1 MHFTPLVRKLCQGLA
16 SGMAGAA
23 LAIGLWAAG
32 ALDRW
37 EAITWDWRAATLARP
52 SPAHDQIAMIL
63 LDQDSLDWAQ
73 KENGLSWPWP
83 REVYAA
89 IIAYCQ
95 RSGARSLAF
104 DVLFTEPSS
113 YGVEDD
119 AALARASGDYG
130 RMACAVSLGRE
141 SGSLT
146 TWPEGAPEPVFP
158 VILPV
163 DAIRETPLFPRAAF
177 PVPVLAR
184 AMKVLCNT
192 QMNPDPDGIYRK
204 ATLAALFDGR
214 LLPSLGLGAYLAAHP
229 ATTVSAGPGTLSVGE
244 RIIPLS
250 PDGTA
255 ILRFSGPAGNYRSF
269 SAAAAIQSELQLRSG
284 QQPTIDDPDALRNK
298 YVFFGFTA
306 PGLFDLR
313 PTPVDG
319 ITPGVEIQAAILDN
333 LLSANFIRQCP
344 IALWVAA
351 AVGLALAAGMTGSV
365 FSSPFGHVLASL
377 IFLAGPVF
385 AVLGGYEVGWSLP
398 LVAPEIAVATSL
410 SLVFVINYA
419 TEGRQKRFIQGAF
432 KQYLSPAVIDQLIL
446 HPERLRLGGERRV
459 LSIFFSDL
467 EGFTSISE
475 KLDPE
480 ALTTLLNEYLSAMT
494 DIIHEE
500 AGTVDKFEG
509 DAIIAFWNA
518 PLEVGDHPL
527 RVVRAALRCQE
538 RLTLLN
544 PQFEKRA
551 GRDLRMRIGI
561 HTGTAVVGNMGSH
574 TRFDYTMLGD
584 AVNLAAR
591 LEGANKAFVTYVM
604 ISGSTRQETGA
615 AFPVREIARLAV
627 VGRKE
632 PITVYEPMLPDAY
645 EKHREALEIFDRG
658 LRLFYDGRFPEAE
671 IMFASIA
678 GLDPPAARYLA
689 QCRIYTASPPENW
702 DGVWVMTSK

>member
-1 MHFTPLVRKLCQGLA
+1 
-16 SGMAGAA
+16 MAGAA
-23 LAIGLWAAG
+23 LATVLWAAG

-52 SPAHDQIAMIL
+52 SPASDQITLIL

-73 KENGLSWPWP
+73 KENGLGWPWP

-89 IIAYCQ
+89 IIAFCQ
-95 RSGARSLAF
+95 RSGAKSLAF

-119 AALARASGDYG
+119 AALSRASGDYG
-130 RMACAVSLGRE
+130 RMAGAVSLGRE
-141 SGSLT
+141 TGSQT

-163 DAIRETPLFPRAAF
+163 DAGRETPIFPRAAF
-177 PVPVLAR
+177 PIPELTR

-204 ATLAALFDGR
+204 ATMAAVFDGR
-214 LLPSLGLGAYLAAHP
+214 LMPSLGLGAYLAAHP
-229 ATTVSAGPGTLSVGE
+229 TTTVSAGPGALSIGE

-250 PDGTA
+250 PDGSA
-255 ILRFSGPAGNYRSF
+255 ILRFSGPAGTYRSF
-269 SAAAAIQSELQLRSG
+269 SAAAVIQSELQLRSG
-284 QQPTIDDPDALRNK
+284 RQPTIDDPDAFRNK
-298 YVFFGFTA
+298 YVLFGFTA

-319 ITPGVEIQAAILDN
+319 ITPGVEIHAAILDN
-333 LLSANFIRQCP
+333 LLSGNFIHQCP
-344 IALWVAA
+344 IAVWVAA
-351 AVGLALAAGMTGSV
+351 TLGLALAAGMAGSV
-365 FSSPFGHVLASL
+365 FSSPFGHVMASL
-377 IFLAGPVF
+377 IFLAGPVI
-385 AVLGGYEVGWSLP
+385 AALGGYAMGWSLP
-398 LVAPEIAVATSL
+398 LVAPEIAVATAL
-410 SLVFVINYA
+410 SLVFIINYA

-467 EGFTSISE
+467 EGFTTISE

-527 RVVRAALRCQE
+527 RVVRTALRCQE
-538 RLTLLN
+538 QLSILN

-561 HTGTAVVGNMGSH
+561 HTGSAVVGNMGSH

-591 LEGANKAFVTYVM
+591 LEGANKAFGTYVM
-604 ISGSTRQETGA
+604 ISGATRQEIGS
-615 AFPVREIARLAV
+615 AFPVREIARLTV

-632 PITVYEPMLPDAY
+632 PITVYEPMLPDTY
-645 EKHREALEIFDRG
+645 IKHREALEIFDQG
-658 LRLFYDGRFPEAE
+658 LRLFYAGRFPAAE
-671 IMFASIA
+671 KMFASIA
-678 GLDPPAARYLA
+678 GQDPPAARYLTK
-689 QCRIYTASPPENW
+689 CRHYTASPPENW

>member
-1 MHFTPLVRKLCQGLA
+1 MHFSPLVRKLFQGLA
-16 SGMAGAA
+16 SGMAGAI
-23 LAIGLWAAG
+23 LATGLWAAG

-37 EAITWDWRAATLARP
+37 EAITWDWRAAAMACP
-52 SPAHDQIAMIL
+52 SPAHDQIALIL
-63 LDQDSLDWAQ
+63 LDQDSLDWGQ

-146 TWPEGAPEPVFP
+146 TWPEETPEPVFP
-158 VILPV
+158 VIPPI
-163 DAIRETPLFPRAAF
+163 DAGPETPLFPRAAF
-177 PVPVLAR
+177 PVPELAR

-204 ATLAALFDGR
+204 ATMAALFDGR
-214 LLPSLGLGAYLAAHP
+214 LMPSLGLGAYLAAHP
-229 ATTVSAGPGTLSVGE
+229 ATPVSAKPGTMSVGK

-250 PDGTA
+250 PDGAA
-255 ILRFSGPAGNYRSF
+255 ILRFSGPSGAYRSF
-269 SAAAAIQSELQLRSG
+269 SAAAVIQSELQLRSG
-284 QQPTIDDPDALRNK
+284 RQPTIDDPDALRNK

-333 LLSANFIRQCP
+333 LLSGNFIRQCP
-344 IALWVAA
+344 IAVWIAA
-351 AVGLALAAGMTGSV
+351 ALGLALAAGMAGSV
-365 FSSPFGHVLASL
+365 FSSPLGHVLASL
-377 IFLAGPVF
+377 VFLTWPVI
-385 AVLGGYEVGWSLP
+385 AALGGYAAGWSLP
-398 LVAPEIAVATSL
+398 LVAPEIAVATTL

-518 PLEVGDHPL
+518 PIEVGDHPL

-538 RLTLLN
+538 QLVFMN

-561 HTGTAVVGNMGSH
+561 HTGMAVVGNMGSH

-591 LEGANKAFVTYVM
+591 LEGANKAFGTYTM
-604 ISGSTRQETGA
+604 ISESTRQETGA

-645 EKHREALEIFDRG
+645 EKQRETLDIFDQG
-658 LRLFYDGRFPEAE
+658 LRLFYDGRFPEAGK
-671 IMFASIA
+671 MFASIA
-678 GLDPPAARYLA
+678 GQDPPAAQYLA
-689 QCRIYTASPPENW
+689 KCRHYTASPPENW

>member
-1 MHFTPLVRKLCQGLA
+1 MVGT
-16 SGMAGAA
+16 A
-23 LAIGLWAAG
+23 LAFGLWAAG

-52 SPAHDQIAMIL
+52 SPASDRIALIL

-95 RSGARSLAF
+95 RSGAKSLAF

-119 AALARASGDYG
+119 AALARASADYG
-130 RMACAVSLGRE
+130 RVACAVSLGRE
-141 SGSLT
+141 SGNQT
-146 TWPEGAPEPVFP
+146 AWPQGAPEPVFP
-158 VILPV
+158 VKLPV

-177 PVPVLAR
+177 PVPELTR

-204 ATLAALFDGR
+204 AILAAVFDGR
-214 LLPSLGLGAYLAAHP
+214 LLPSLGIGAYLASQPETAV
-229 ATTVSAGPGTLSVGE
+229 AAGPGTLIIGE
-244 RIIPLS
+244 RTIPLS
-250 PDGTA
+250 SDGSA
-255 ILRFSGPAGNYRSF
+255 ILRFSGPAGIYRSF
-269 SAAAAIQSELQLRSG
+269 SAAAVIQSELRLRSG
-284 QQPTIDDPDALRNK
+284 QQPTIDDPDVFRNK
-298 YVFFGFTA
+298 FVFFGFTA

-333 LLSANFIRQCP
+333 LLTDNFIRGCP
-344 IALWVAA
+344 ILVWMAA
-351 AVGLALAAGMTGSV
+351 ALGLALAAGMAGSV
-365 FSSPFGHVLASL
+365 FSSPFGHVMTSL
-377 IFLAGPVF
+377 VFLTGPVI
-385 AVLGGYEVGWSLP
+385 AALGGYALGWSLP
-398 LVAPEIAVATSL
+398 LVTPEIAVASAL
-410 SLVFVINYA
+410 SLIFIINYA

-475 KLDPE
+475 KLEPE
-480 ALTTLLNEYLSAMT
+480 DLTALLNAYLSAMT

-538 RLTLLN
+538 QLALLN
-544 PQFEKRA
+544 PQFKKRA
-551 GRDLRMRIGI
+551 GRELRMRIGI
-561 HTGTAVVGNMGSH
+561 HTGPAVVGNMGSH
-574 TRFDYTMLGD
+574 SRFDYTMLGD

-591 LEGANKAFVTYVM
+591 LEGANKAFDTYVM
-604 ISGSTRQETGA
+604 ISDATREGIGS

-627 VGRKE
+627 IGRKE
-632 PITVYEPMLPDAY
+632 PIRVYEPMMPSNY
-645 EKHREALEIFDRG
+645 EKCREKLETFDRG
-658 LRLFYDGRFPEAE
+658 LRLFYEGRFREAGQ
-671 IMFASIA
+671 MFASIA
-678 GLDPPAARYLA
+678 GLDPPAARYLDK
-689 QCRIYTASPPENW
+689 CRQYTEDPPENW
-702 DGVWVMTSK
+702 DGVWVMSSK

>member
-1 MHFTPLVRKLCQGLA
+1 MPFSPASRKCLQGLT
-16 SGMAGAA
+16 SGFAA
-23 LAIGLWAAG
+23 TVLTIGLWTAG

-37 EAITWDWRAATLARP
+37 EAITWDWRVSTLARP
-52 SPAHDQIAMIL
+52 SPAHDQITLIL

-89 IIAYCQ
+89 IIAYCR

-119 AALARASGDYG
+119 AALAGASADYDRIAG
-130 RMACAVSLGRE
+130 AVSLGRE
-141 SGSLT
+141 TGNLT
-146 TWPEGAPEPVFP
+146 AWPQNVPEPVFP
-158 VILPV
+158 VFSAGKAGSEIQ
-163 DAIRETPLFPRAAF
+163 TFPRAAF
-177 PVPVLAR
+177 PVSGLAQ

-204 ATLAALFDGR
+204 AALAAAFDGR
-214 LLPSLGLGAYLAAHP
+214 ILPSLGLGAYLAAHP
-229 ATTVSAGPGTLSVGE
+229 TTSVASGHRTLSVGE

-250 PDGTA
+250 PDGCA
-255 ILRFSGPAGNYRSF
+255 ILRFSGPAGAYRSF
-269 SAAAAIQSELQLRSG
+269 SAAAVIQSELRLRSG
-284 QQPTIDDPDALRNK
+284 QPPTIDDPEAFRNK
-298 YVFFGFTA
+298 YIFFGFSA

-319 ITPGVEIQAAILDN
+319 VTPGVEIQAAILDN
-333 LLSANFIRQCP
+333 LLSGNFIRQCP
-344 IALWVAA
+344 TAVWMTIAF
-351 AVGLALAAGMTGSV
+351 GLALAAGIAGSV
-365 FSSPFGHVLASL
+365 FSSPFGHVMTSL
-377 IFLAGPVF
+377 IFLAGPVV
-385 AVLGGYEVGWSLP
+385 AGLGAYDKGWSLP
-398 LVAPEIAVATSL
+398 LVAPEIAVAAAL

-446 HPERLRLGGERRV
+446 HPEKLRLGGERRM

-467 EGFTSISE
+467 EGFTGISE

-527 RVVRAALRCQE
+527 RVVRTALRCQKQ
-538 RLTLLN
+538 LAVLN
-544 PQFEKRA
+544 PLFEKRA
-551 GRDLRMRIGI
+551 GRELRMRIGI
-561 HTGTAVVGNMGSH
+561 HTGLAVVGNMGSH

-591 LEGANKAFVTYVM
+591 LEGANKAFGTYIM
-604 ISGSTRQETGA
+604 ISDATRQGIGP

-645 EKHREALEIFDRG
+645 ETRKAALAVFDQG
-658 LRLFYDGRFPEAE
+658 LRLFYDGRFPEAGNV
-671 IMFASIA
+671 FASIA
-678 GLDPPAARYLA
+678 DQDPPAGRYLA
-689 QCRIYTASPPENW
+689 KCRHYTASPPESW
-702 DGVWVMTSK
+702 EGVWVMTSK

>member
-1 MHFTPLVRKLCQGLA
+1 MSFSPLVRKILQGLA

-23 LAIGLWAAG
+23 LAAGLWAAG
-32 ALDRW
+32 TLDRW
-37 EAITWDWRAATLARP
+37 EAITWDWRAETLARP
-52 SPAHDQIAMIL
+52 SPAHDQIALIL

-95 RSGARSLAF
+95 RGGASSLAF

-119 AALARASGDYG
+119 LALARASGDYG

-141 SGSLT
+141 TGSLT
-146 TWPEGAPEPVFP
+146 TWPEGAPEPAFP
-158 VILPV
+158 AVLPV
-163 DAIRETPLFPRAAF
+163 DAGRGIPMFPRAAF
-177 PVPVLAR
+177 PVPELAR
-184 AMKVLCNT
+184 ATKVLCNT
-192 QMNPDPDGIYRK
+192 QMNPDPDGIYRR
-204 ATLAALFDGR
+204 ATLAAVFDGR
-214 LLPSLGLGAYLAAHP
+214 LMPSLGLGAYLAAHP
-229 ATTVSAGPGTLSVGE
+229 TTIVTAGPGALSIGE

-250 PDGTA
+250 PDGSA
-255 ILRFSGPAGNYRSF
+255 ILRFSGPAGTYRSF
-269 SAAAAIQSELQLRSG
+269 SAAAVIQSELQLRSG
-284 QQPTIDDPDALRNK
+284 KQPTIDDPNAFRNK
-298 YVFFGFTA
+298 YVLFGFTA

-319 ITPGVEIQAAILDN
+319 ITPGVEIQAVILDN
-333 LLSANFIRQCP
+333 LLSGNFIRQCP
-344 IALWVAA
+344 IAVWMAA
-351 AVGLALAAGMTGSV
+351 AFVLALAAGVAGSV
-365 FSSPFGHVLASL
+365 FSSPFGHVMTSL
-377 IFLAGPVF
+377 IFLAGLVLT
-385 AVLGGYEVGWSLP
+385 ALGGYAMGWSLP
-398 LVAPEIAVATSL
+398 LVTPEIAVATAL
-410 SLVFVINYA
+410 SLIFVINYA

-467 EGFTSISE
+467 EGFTTISE
-475 KLDPE
+475 KLEPE

-500 AGTVDKFEG
+500 SGTVDKFEG

-518 PLEVGDHPL
+518 PLAVGDHPL

-538 RLTLLN
+538 QLAVLN
-544 PQFEKRA
+544 PRFEKRA

-561 HTGTAVVGNMGSH
+561 HTGSAVVGNMGSR

-591 LEGANKAFVTYVM
+591 LEGANKAFGTYVM
-604 ISGSTRQETGA
+604 ISEVTRQGIGS
-615 AFPVREIARLAV
+615 AFPAREIARLIV

-645 EKHREALEIFDRG
+645 EKRRAALEIFDHG
-658 LRLFYDGRFPEAE
+658 LRLFYAGRFPEAE
-671 IMFASIA
+671 KTFAPIA
-678 GLDPPAARYLA
+678 GQDPPAARYLDK
-689 QCRIYTASPPENW
+689 CRHYTASPPENW